1 MKTACRLLS
10 HPEKKQNTIHITGTN
25 GKGST
30 AAFLSSI
37 LQNSGLKVGTFT
49 ISQKII
55 SKIKDK
61 IQPTIFEFLALV
73 ALYYFA
79 ETKLI
84 DLVIYE
90 VGLGGKYDAT
100 NVILPLVCG
109 ITNIDYDH
117 SQYLGNTL
125 TSIAEE
131 KSGIIK
137 KNIPCFTTETR
148 PQILS
153 LFRNVA
159 QKKQSKIY
167 KISSPKRFTFA
178 SNESVM
184 YFCLA
189 TKGYTFN
196 LKTKM
201 LGHYQIK
208 NISLAIH
215 IALYLQKYFPQITQN
230 SIEEDGAHNQ
240 AGIKHLVQT
249 IKTFFPAKQPIFLVS
264 IMKDKQ
270 VNKML
275 NALKEVA
282 YQIIFTEMPGSRK
295 QEVSPNGGMVDAWD
309 LRSHGVIRAGS
320 SPALGTKD
328 QEKELKEQFTNCQT
342 LLEKKSVK
350 EKLTP
355 LQNTIFD
362 KKKEL
367 KNSAPTSASSSLK
380 DKKNLDKK
388 KLANSLKTELKKE
401 LEQRANGT

>member
-1 MKTACRLLS
+1 MSVEFFPKFNNITENLDWLKEKQFIRQGMDLGLTRMKTACRLLS

-30 AAFLSSI
+30 VAFLSSI
-37 LQNSGLKVGTFT
+37 LQNSGLRVGTFT
-49 ISQKII
+49 SPHLDDWNERIKINGLPITDQDFFIVSQKII

-178 SNESVM
+178 SSESVM
-184 YFCLA
+184 HFCLT

-196 LKTKM
+196 LKTEM

-215 IALYLQKYFPQITQN
+215 IALYLQKWRAIWM
-230 SIEEDGAHNQ
+230 
-240 AGIKHLVQT
+240 
-249 IKTFFPAKQPIFLVS
+249 AKLIF
-264 IMKDKQ
+264 
-270 VNKML
+270 
-275 NALKEVA
+275 
-282 YQIIFTEMPGSRK
+282 
-295 QEVSPNGGMVDAWD
+295 
-309 LRSHGVIRAGS
+309 
-320 SPALGTKD
+320 
-328 QEKELKEQFTNCQT
+328 
-342 LLEKKSVK
+342 
-350 EKLTP
+350 
-355 LQNTIFD
+355 
-362 KKKEL
+362 
-367 KNSAPTSASSSLK
+367 
-380 DKKNLDKK
+380 
-388 KLANSLKTELKKE
+388 
-401 LEQRANGT
+401 

>member
-1 MKTACRLLS
+1 
-10 HPEKKQNTIHITGTN
+10 
-25 GKGST
+25 
-30 AAFLSSI
+30 
-37 LQNSGLKVGTFT
+37 
-49 ISQKII
+49 
-55 SKIKDK
+55 
-61 IQPTIFEFLALV
+61 
-73 ALYYFA
+73 
-79 ETKLI
+79 
-84 DLVIYE
+84 
-90 VGLGGKYDAT
+90 
-100 NVILPLVCG
+100 
-109 ITNIDYDH
+109 
-117 SQYLGNTL
+117 
-125 TSIAEE
+125 
-131 KSGIIK
+131 
-137 KNIPCFTTETR
+137 
-148 PQILS
+148 
-153 LFRNVA
+153 
-159 QKKQSKIY
+159 
-167 KISSPKRFTFA
+167 
-178 SNESVM
+178 
-184 YFCLA
+184 

-295 QEVSPNGGMVDAWD
+295 QEVQILPPPPSPNGGMVDAWD

-367 KNSAPTSASSSLK
+367 KNSAPTSASNEQDCQEIADLISQIQILREAEK
-380 DKKNLDKK
+380 ERQETEKNE
-388 KLANSLKTELKKE
+388 KLENNPKLFYFSTRMSTE
-401 LEQRANGT
+401 RNGTNSEIGSFYLIEEIEEPAELHY

>member
-1 MKTACRLLS
+1 MAKALEFISSKIPLELIILMELTNLDN

-153 LFRNVA
+153 LFRN
-159 QKKQSKIY
+159 
-167 KISSPKRFTFA
+167 
-178 SNESVM
+178 
-184 YFCLA
+184 
-189 TKGYTFN
+189 
-196 LKTKM
+196 
-201 LGHYQIK
+201 
-208 NISLAIH
+208 
-215 IALYLQKYFPQITQN
+215 
-230 SIEEDGAHNQ
+230 
-240 AGIKHLVQT
+240 
-249 IKTFFPAKQPIFLVS
+249 
-264 IMKDKQ
+264 
-270 VNKML
+270 
-275 NALKEVA
+275 
-282 YQIIFTEMPGSRK
+282 
-295 QEVSPNGGMVDAWD
+295 
-309 LRSHGVIRAGS
+309 
-320 SPALGTKD
+320 
-328 QEKELKEQFTNCQT
+328 
-342 LLEKKSVK
+342 
-350 EKLTP
+350 
-355 LQNTIFD
+355 
-362 KKKEL
+362 
-367 KNSAPTSASSSLK
+367 
-380 DKKNLDKK
+380 
-388 KLANSLKTELKKE
+388 
-401 LEQRANGT
+401 

>member
-1 MKTACRLLS
+1 MENDNKQKKELLKQFRYPCAQNMAKALEFISSKIPLELIILMELTNLDKMKTACRLLS

-49 ISQKII
+49 
-55 SKIKDK
+55 
-61 IQPTIFEFLALV
+61 TLV

-295 QEVSPNGGMVDAWD
+295 QE
-309 LRSHGVIRAGS
+309 
-320 SPALGTKD
+320 
-328 QEKELKEQFTNCQT
+328 
-342 LLEKKSVK
+342 
-350 EKLTP
+350 
-355 LQNTIFD
+355 
-362 KKKEL
+362 
-367 KNSAPTSASSSLK
+367 
-380 DKKNLDKK
+380 
-388 KLANSLKTELKKE
+388 
-401 LEQRANGT
+401 